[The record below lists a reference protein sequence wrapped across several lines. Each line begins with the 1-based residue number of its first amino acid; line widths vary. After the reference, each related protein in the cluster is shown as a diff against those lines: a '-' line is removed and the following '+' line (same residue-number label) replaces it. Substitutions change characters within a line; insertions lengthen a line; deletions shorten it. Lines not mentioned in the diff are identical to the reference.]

1 MVVYWIEE
9 FLEDIS
15 SLIDVLGKDKW
26 WINLYLFGIILGII
40 LRGDIW
46 YFLKGGFKNGLVS
59 LWVESFL
66 FNLVFTVFG
75 FFNVD
80 DKINYLNEL
89 KWVVLYN
96 LGENLEWI
104 YF

>member
-26 WINLYLFGIILGII
+26 WINLYLFGIFLGII

-66 FNLVFTVFG
+66 FNLVFMVFG

-96 LGENLEWI
+96 LGENL
-104 YF
+104 